1 MLLLECVQKT
11 NSLIIKMEGKLE
23 AKLDR
28 QKINEIIESEAFKRS
43 MVKVL
48 KSLASLVR
56 AQQVRAVLVRS
67 KELDKYVVLS
77 TSNKPPTLGERHL
90 IKWVCQTG
98 IASNIHVHSPI
109 TDENGNEIAIAQEP
123 SVTVPLLLDND
134 CYGVL
139 QLQGKLGGEN
149 FNDHDGHLVESSTS
163 LFTRFILEIDWQH
176 HQEEGYHEI
185 IFSMHRLLFENLYLY
200 KQNLESNQLY
210 GEIIR
215 VSKLVNTTLDLQSLL
230 EAIMSSAKLVLRTES
245 SSLMLL
251 DKETGELFFTIITGG
266 SSKSENKLL
275 KEIRIPK
282 GQGIA
287 GYVAENRKALIV
299 NDPANDPRWFKG
311 ADEKT
316 NFVTRNILAVP
327 LVVRNQVI
335 GVLEVINAL
344 DRDNFNEKD
353 LELFNSFS
361 ELSALAIYN
370 RNLMDSLTRTNKELA
385 RKVDDLSSLHEV
397 SKAMIS
403 TLDENQLFEQVVD
416 IISQVSSVKRV
427 FIALEDF
434 DAKALKLVSHCG
446 IGERGKNISLSLESS
461 LIGKCFQ
468 ENRTINTN
476 NLQEEEYSSYSD
488 TQDILKNNCI
498 LYPLAHKDGVYGV
511 VGISESKGESDFG
524 DDDIQ
529 LLSTIGGQIIKAIQN
544 FRMVEGMLQKREYDK
559 ELEITSSIQKEI
571 LPSSK
576 LNSKHMDVAVLSI
589 PARLMGGDFYD
600 YHAFSDSEFTFTI
613 ADVSGKSLPA
623 SLFMAV
629 TSSILRTVSREH
641 PYPADV
647 LRRSNDLIFQ
657 DSDSGMFVTV
667 FYCLYDAQKKL
678 MRFASAGHNE
688 LFLYRKRTQ
697 EVEFY
702 KTRGAPLGILSSEE
716 YGQFQESQFTVENED
731 VILLFTDG
739 VTEAINEKKEEF
751 GEERLVELFK
761 EIHDLSAEEMIHA
774 VYQKVQEF
782 SGEEPQFDDVTL
794 MVVKAINEE
803 KKSLMDVY
811 EKEFRLDV
819 KELIH
824 VKNFLEET
832 LSKWRVS
839 QTIVSDVILSC
850 DEAVTNI
857 ISYAYKGREQEKETD
872 TFSIVLAMKE
882 KEFVVTIKDKGNPF
896 NYDKVPQPSIV
907 ENLEGKRKGGFGVF
921 LIRALMD
928 SNDFYREGEY
938 NFLKMT
944 KKIN

>member
-1 MLLLECVQKT
+1 M
-11 NSLIIKMEGKLE
+11 I
-23 AKLDR
+23 
-28 QKINEIIESEAFKRS
+28 
-43 MVKVL
+43 KVL

-67 KELDKYVVLS
+67 EESDKYVVLS
-77 TSNKPPTLGERHL
+77 TSNKPPGIGERHL

-98 IASNIHVHSPI
+98 LSSKVHRKNPI
-109 TDENGNEIAIAQEP
+109 VDENGKEIAIAEDP
-123 SVTVPLLLDND
+123 SVTVPLLLENE

-139 QLQGKLGGEN
+139 QLQGKLGEED
-149 FNDHDGHLVESSTS
+149 FNEHDGHLVESSTS
-163 LFTRFILEIDWQH
+163 LFTRFILEMDWQH
-176 HQEEGYHEI
+176 YSQEGFQKI

-200 KQNLESNQLY
+200 KENLESNQLY

-251 DKETGELFFTIITGG
+251 DQETGELFFTIVTGG
-266 SSKSENKLL
+266 NSKSENKLL
-275 KEIRIPK
+275 KQIRIPK

-287 GYVAENRKALIV
+287 GFVAENITSLIV
-299 NDPANDPRWFKG
+299 NEPANDPRWFKG

-335 GVLEVINAL
+335 GVLEVINAIA
-344 DRDNFNEKD
+344 RDNFNEKD
-353 LELFNSFS
+353 LELLNSFS

-370 RNLMDSLTRTNKELA
+370 RDLIDSLTNTNKELA
-385 RKVDDLSSLHEV
+385 RKVDDLNSLYEV

-403 TLDENQLFEQVVD
+403 TLQEDELFERVVD
-416 IISQVSSVKRV
+416 IISQVISVQRV
-427 FIALEDF
+427 FIALETTN
-434 DAKALKLVSHCG
+434 LESLNLVSHYG
-446 IGERGKNISLSLESS
+446 IGEQGKTIVLAKENSLV
-461 LIGKCFQ
+461 GKCFS

-476 NLQEEEYSSYSD
+476 NLKQEYSQYSD
-488 TQDILKNNCI
+488 THDILKNNCI

-511 VGISESKGESDFG
+511 VGISEKKDNDDFN
-524 DDDIQ
+524 DDDMQ
-529 LLSTIGGQIIKAIQN
+529 LLSTIGGQIIKTIQN
-544 FRMVEGMLQKREYDK
+544 FRLVEEMLQKREYDK

-576 LNSKHMDVAVLSI
+576 LNSTHVDLAVLSI

-600 YHAFSDSEFTFTI
+600 YYALSEDEFTFTI

-641 PYPADV
+641 PHPADV
-647 LRRSNDLIFQ
+647 LRRSNELIFQ

-667 FYCLYDAQKKL
+667 FYCLYDAKKRL

-688 LFLYRKRTQ
+688 LFLYRKRTE

-716 YGQFQESQFTVENED
+716 YGEFQESEFKVEQDD

-751 GEERLVELFK
+751 GEERLIQLFK
-761 EIHDLSAEEMIHA
+761 EIHDLSVQEIIHT

-794 MVVKAINEE
+794 MVIKAVDALQ
-803 KKSLMDVY
+803 KKSHFDDF

-819 KELIH
+819 EQLIH
-824 VKNFLEET
+824 VKNFIEET
-832 LSKWRVS
+832 LTKWRVS
-839 QTIVSDVILSC
+839 NTTISDVILAC

-857 ISYAYKGREQEKETD
+857 ISYAYEGREQEKELD
-872 TFSIVLAMKE
+872 VFSVHLIINEHELRI
-882 KEFVVTIKDKGNPF
+882 TIKDKGNPF
-896 NYDKVPQPSIV
+896 NYNQVPKPDILK
-907 ENLEGKRKGGFGVF
+907 NLEGKRKGGFGVF

-928 SNDFYREGEY
+928 SNNFFREGDY
-938 NFLKMT
+938 NYLVMT
-944 KKIN
+944 KKID